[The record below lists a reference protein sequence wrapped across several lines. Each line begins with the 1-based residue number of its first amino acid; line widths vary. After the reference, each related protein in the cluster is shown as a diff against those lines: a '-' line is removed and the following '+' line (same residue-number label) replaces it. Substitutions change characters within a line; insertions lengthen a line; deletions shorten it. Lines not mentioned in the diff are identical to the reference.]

1 MVKKSSLSSTL
12 KLNLFFFPLFVS
24 TDSYPLKGNYILAI
38 LLIRESKYEED
49 WYFSKE
55 PITHGSRAHTLAGGE
70 MSRSSHL
77 TSYCPLKF
85 QPVLLSVLMAAAHKP
100 LCRMELPGTLTTSHI
115 FFFLIKE
122 GRTCKGC
129 QAHAMPS

>member
-1 MVKKSSLSSTL
+1 M
-12 KLNLFFFPLFVS
+12 
-24 TDSYPLKGNYILAI
+24 AI
-38 LLIRESKYEED
+38 LLISESKYEED